1 MIFQPTIAV
10 IDYLRNFKRLQLL
23 PKTLILR
30 LSVLTVFSVSILT
43 TRLWIQNFES
53 PIFRWEDNPA
63 AFASDKWTR
72 ILTQNYLYA
81 LNCFLLLLP
90 DWLCFDWSFNSI
102 DLIRNFEDLRVI
114 FIVIFYTFLVTVVF
128 VGLRRK

>member
-1 MIFQPTIAV
+1 MIFQPTIAA
-10 IDYLRNFKRLQLL
+10 IDWLRNFKRLQLL

-30 LSVLTVFSVSILT
+30 LSVLTVFSVVILV
-43 TRLWIQNFES
+43 TRLWIQSFES

-63 AFASDKWTR
+63 AFASEKLTR

-81 LNCFLLLLP
+81 LNFYLLLSP

-102 DLIRNFEDLRVI
+102 DLIRNFKDLRVI
-114 FIVIFYTFLVTVVF
+114 FIVIFYTFLITVVL
-128 VGLRRK
+128 VGLI